1 MSATPNINPLK
12 ITGNNLAATQ
22 EPTVSNDSSEGYSIG
37 SKWIDTTN
45 DKIYFCLDA
54 TVNAAEWSESG
65 FTSPLTAKGDVYT
78 NNGTTDVALP
88 VGTDGQALVANS
100 STTTGLEWQTF
111 SSIYGVELEVPTEPE
126 WQNEISSWSAASAE
140 GAFASS
146 LKLTNAGSR
155 IYNTGVLYNVNTY
168 GMYVTSSVNTVNINL
183 PINTESRNMFF
194 KSSSNGGSPYV
205 SFNDDDRANAR
216 SVRLIV
222 GGKFTQAEY
231 TSSYSTKTIEYL
243 GLTYGFVYNTT
254 THRIWLDRNLG
265 ATQVATSLTD
275 NAAYGHLY
283 QWGRP
288 ADGHEV
294 RTSAVYD
301 GALGK
306 PSLAYETGDWD
317 GKFIKT
323 IVSPN
328 DWLSVQDSSLWQNKG
343 SLLSKSFT
351 LQEPVNADNITIFRT
366 DSRITVAEVIAV
378 LYGSATAV
386 TYQLKF
392 GTSRVTGTPLTTLTS
407 PSGTVTSLTVG
418 NIAELGDATIPADS
432 WVWAE
437 FTAPSSATA
446 GQYITIDIRYTED

>member
-111 SSIYGVELEVPTEPE
+111 SSIYGVELEVPTKTEFVDE
-126 WQNEISSWSAASAE
+126 LATWGSNTAA
-140 GAFASS
+140 GAFGSS
-146 LKLTNAGSR
+146 LKLTKAGNRNYSS
-155 IYNTGVLYNVNTY
+155 GVLNNVGNNGFYWTSTIGGGAAVTY
-168 GMYVTSSVNTVNINL
+168 AENL
-183 PINTESRNMFF
+183 
-194 KSSSNGGSPYV
+194 
-205 SFNDDDRANAR
+205 SFNNTSANIHPSGHFR
-216 SVRLIV
+216 IHGFSVRLIV

-231 TSSYSTKTIEYL
+231 NSSYSTKTIEYL
-243 GLTYGFVYNTT
+243 GLTYGFVYNAT

-265 ATQVATSLTD
+265 ATQVATSSTD
-275 NAAYGHLY
+275 TLSYGHLY

-288 ADGHEV
+288 ADGHED
-294 RTSAVYD
+294 RLALIYD
-301 GALGK
+301 GASGK
-306 PSLAYETGDWD
+306 PSTVYQTGAWD
-317 GKFIKT
+317 SKFIKGGL
-323 IVSPN
+323 SPY
-328 DWLSVQDSSLWQNKG
+328 DWISPQDSSLWQNKD
-343 SLLSKSFT
+343 SMTSKSFT
-351 LQEPVNADNITIFRT
+351 LQEPANADNITIFRT
-366 DSRITVAEVIAV
+366 DVDITVQYVIAV
-378 LYGSATAV
+378 LYGAASSVTFQLFYDTTRSSSSATAL
-386 TYQLKF
+386 TDSRT
-392 GTSRVTGTPLTTLTS
+392 TSGAASTMQGNVAALNTP
-407 PSGTVTSLTVG
+407 V
-418 NIAELGDATIPADS
+418 IPADS
-432 WVWAE
+432 WVWVV
-437 FTAPSSATA
+437 FTGPSSATA